1 MPFSEPR
8 WLGYAAHYAVAL
20 AICVAAGVCGWWAT
34 QHRTAFD
41 LSANGV
47 HSLVAASLQA
57 LAALPD
63 PVVVS
68 AYVSPKHQARA
79 QIAELV
85 ARYQLQRPS
94 LKLRFIDPATIVDQA
109 RANTIDDGELTIT
122 YSDRTEH
129 VARYTEEAFTNA
141 LLRLLQRDQKFIA
154 FVTGHGER
162 SPLRPANFD
171 LSHWYEVLKGR
182 GYQVQE
188 VNLAETPVPDNTS
201 LLVMASPQLDYL
213 PGETKLVA
221 DFVARGGALLWLVEP
236 AQPASFEALAR
247 TIGFERLPATVV
259 DPVTQA
265 LGIDNP
271 AITLVTKY
279 PAHPALT
286 GLNAASLFP
295 FATPIHE
302 RAPPGWQAVRILET
316 GTKAWGETGPM
327 TGNVGFDGATDYPG
341 PLPLAIALTRRY
353 GGAEQRVVVIGDGDF
368 LSNTYIGNSGNQD
381 LGTHV
386 VDWLA
391 TNDAM
396 VRIETRIAP
405 DVRLEL
411 TRWQQAVIGFGFL
424 LVLPAALALNG
435 FLIGWRRRRA

>member
-1 MPFSEPR
+1 VRFSQHR
-8 WLGYAAHYAVAL
+8 WLGYAVHYLVAL
-20 AICVAAGVCGWWAT
+20 AICVGTGATGWWAA
-34 QHRTAFD
+34 QHRAATD
-41 LSANGV
+41 LSANAR
-47 HSLVAASLQA
+47 HSLVAASVQA
-57 LAALPD
+57 LAALSD

-79 QIAELV
+79 QITDLV
-85 ARYQLQRPS
+85 ARYQLQRPT
-94 LKLRFIDPATIVDQA
+94 LKLKFIDPTLIDRRISA
-109 RANTIDDGELTIT
+109 IDDGELTI
-122 YSDRTEH
+122 SQGGRTEH

-188 VNLAETPVPDNTS
+188 VNLTETPVPDNTS
-201 LLVMASPQLDYL
+201 LLVIASPQLDYL
-213 PGETKLVA
+213 PGEAKLVA
-221 DFVARGGALLWLVEP
+221 DFVAAGGALLWLVEP
-236 AQPASFEALAR
+236 DQPASFESLAR
-247 TIGFERLPATVV
+247 TIGFERLPATVI

-271 AITLVTKY
+271 AIALVTKY
-279 PAHPALT
+279 PSHPALT
-286 GLNAASLFP
+286 GSNAASMFP
-295 FATPIHE
+295 FATPVHE
-302 RAPPGWQAVRILET
+302 RAPPGWHAARILET

-327 TGNVGFDGATDYPG
+327 TGNVGFDEATDFPG
-341 PLPLAIALTRRY
+341 PLPLAIALTRRHS
-353 GGAEQRVVVIGDGDF
+353 GAEQRVVVIGDGDF
-368 LSNTYIGNSGNQD
+368 LSNTYIGNGGNQD
-381 LGTHV
+381 LGTHI

-391 TNDAM
+391 TNETM
-396 VRIETRIAP
+396 IRIETRIAP

-435 FLIGWRRRRA
+435 LLIGWRRRRA